1 MTNMLTPEMSEKKN
15 HFISRTIAKFGNS
28 LGSFIRSKVG
38 SNEDAEDIL
47 QEVWYQLS
55 SFGDL
60 ERLENISA
68 WLYRV
73 ARNKV
78 TDKYRKKSENSLESM
93 SVFESDDTDELLSE
107 ILIFDDSENPELAMF
122 KESFWEELMAA
133 LDELP
138 ESQRRVFILNEL
150 EDMTLQQIADKSN
163 ENIKAIISR
172 KNYAVKHLRKR
183 LNQLYN
189 ELNF

>member
-1 MTNMLTPEMSEKKN
+1 MTYMLTPEMSEKKN
-15 HFISRTIAKFGNS
+15 YFISRTIAKFGNR
-28 LGSFIRSKVG
+28 LANFIRSKVG
-38 SNEDAEDIL
+38 TNEDAEDIL

-55 SFGDL
+55 SFADL
-60 ERLENISA
+60 EQLENISA

-78 TDKYRKKSENSLESM
+78 TDKYRKKSEDSLENNSI
-93 SVFESDDTDELLSE
+93 FESDETDELLSE
-107 ILIFDDSENPELAMF
+107 ILISDDTGNPELAFF
-122 KESFWEELMAA
+122 KESFWNELMAA

-138 ESQRRVFILNEL
+138 ENQKRVFILNEL
-150 EDMTLQQIADKSN
+150 EDMTLQQIADESH
-163 ENIKAIISR
+163 ENIKTIISR

-183 LNQLYN
+183 LNQLYD